1 MEPIFDRHSRLAG
14 WLRDETI
21 FDTSMRFGAF
31 IRGRGV
37 FAPQAG
43 HIGFFWD
50 GVFRDRAAGAVAFL
64 RGYSPGPIR
73 RLRQRP
79 PPLRCRTDEALRC

>member
-31 IRGRGV
+31 IRGL
-37 FAPQAG
+37 APQAG

-64 RGYSPGPIR
+64 RGYSPARSADSANAPHPSVPNG
-73 RLRQRP
+73 
-79 PPLRCRTDEALRC
+79 